1 MLKQNVTRD
10 HFGAGAAVA
19 FGPFK
24 RTPSG
29 TGRAG
34 NWPLPYRA
42 AIEMERDGGA
52 GPAMADAPEKRERP
66 EPASDAINVYF
77 RRLKK
82 LKLLTAEEER
92 SLAGRV
98 AKKDAAARQRMIESN
113 LRLVVNIAKRY
124 INRGLPLQDL
134 IEEGNIGLIKAVE
147 RFKVTKECRFST
159 YATYWIKQS
168 IERAI
173 TNQSGVVRLPIHIA
187 NDLAK
192 LTRASSALARDL
204 QREPSVVELSE
215 KTGLSGRYVKRLH
228 TVGKKSCSLEISF
241 NEDTEQTLLDKLEDE
256 RAPQPMELIDT
267 ARRVEKIQEM
277 LASLDES
284 ERRIV
289 RLRFGFGTFKP
300 HTLESIGKAFGV
312 TRERVRQLESKAL
325 VKLRNICAQSNIMSF
340 DAI

>member
-10 HFGAGAAVA
+10 TFGAGAAVA

-34 NWPLPYRA
+34 NWPLPYKA
-42 AIEMERDGGA
+42 AIERDGA
-52 GPAMADAPEKRERP
+52 GLAMTDAPEKRERP

-92 SLAGRV
+92 TLAGMV
-98 AKKDAAARQRMIESN
+98 AKKDAAARRRMIESN
-113 LRLVVNIAKRY
+113 LRLAVNIAKRY

-147 RFKVTKECRFST
+147 RFKVTKECKFST

-192 LTRASSALARDL
+192 LTRVSSALAREL
-204 QREPSVVELSE
+204 QREPSVVELAE

-228 TVGKKSCSLEISF
+228 TVGKKSCSLETSL

-256 RAPQPMELIDT
+256 RAPQPMEMIDET
-267 ARRVEKIQEM
+267 RRVEKIHEM
-277 LASLDES
+277 LACLDEN

-325 VKLRNICAQSNIMSF
+325 VKLRGICAQSNITSL

>member
-1 MLKQNVTRD
+1 MLKQSSTRGQT
-10 HFGAGAAVA
+10 GAGAAVA

-24 RTPSG
+24 RTTYG
-29 TGRAG
+29 TGRTN

-42 AIEMERDGGA
+42 AIARDGDDA
-52 GPAMADAPEKRERP
+52 GLATADAPEKRERH

-92 SLAGRV
+92 ALAGRV

-113 LRLVVNIAKRY
+113 LRLAVNIAKRY

-147 RFKVTKECRFST
+147 RFKVTKECKFST

-173 TNQSGVVRLPIHIA
+173 TNQAGVVRLPIHIA

-192 LTRASSALARDL
+192 LTRASTALVRDL
-204 QREPSVVELSE
+204 QREPSVVELAE

-228 TVGKKSCSLEISF
+228 TVGKKSCSLETSF

-256 RAPQPMELIDT
+256 RAPQPMEMIDT

-277 LASLDES
+277 LACLDEN

-325 VKLRNICAQSNIMSF
+325 VKLRNICAQSNITSF